1 MEFRRLGAMLGVG
14 RSITRAASPC
24 GTSKHGEEKK
34 ANIFSIT
41 RTRVVTSSDGTVQSE
56 RLLTE
61 EITSQRTDGRMLSL
75 PPKKFPCGIRGCG
88 NFFGN
93 KGALQTHT
101 LIKHQGQR
109 PVGQSG
115 IKFGNGAS
123 AQKFPVPFWKVCAAF
138 VVAGICWRSDMDMD
152 CASFTPWAGMQ
163 ATMNKLEMQMRKSLF
178 LLLSKN
184 FVHVRNNLYSIL
196 LTNIW
201 K

>member
-1 MEFRRLGAMLGVG
+1 
-14 RSITRAASPC
+14 
-24 GTSKHGEEKK
+24 
-34 ANIFSIT
+34 
-41 RTRVVTSSDGTVQSE
+41 
-56 RLLTE
+56 
-61 EITSQRTDGRMLSL
+61 MLSL

-138 VVAGICWRSDMDMD
+138 DLLAIGHLRMFPFLFSKCCEQGEAARVMLLPTPSIAPRRRNSICFVFSGAM
-152 CASFTPWAGMQ
+152 
-163 ATMNKLEMQMRKSLF
+163 
-178 LLLSKN
+178 SKITDAYLRVN
-184 FVHVRNNLYSIL
+184 TVHQKDLPSKKPQN
-196 LTNIW
+196 
-201 K
+201 